1 MPRPSGNTVLVSGLM
16 SGGVIKAGNGA
27 NRQHQIIL
35 LGGVYDITGGTGLNA
50 STELVAMA
58 DGLTGATAAELKADA
73 DARKG
78 AGWPWP
84 CAPATPARA
93 GTAGSSAAPP
103 TSPDRSSATLRPPR
117 WWAGTTATG
126 SIPPSSGA
134 VSIDGS
140 AGRAN
145 TFIIGNAYVSDVI
158 GSAGD
163 NTIRVATGANS
174 LTVTNGRLTFAASGG
189 QTLVSTFTNV
199 NDFAITV
206 QDNGRVVDT
215 TGFTG
220 VTTKTYLS
228 DLKSGYQASN
238 GPALSLLFPTAGNAR
253 VDVGLEG
260 IRTIQ
265 DLIDAIKASV
275 MVDAAGAP
283 LRVAV
288 EGPNAGKLLAASDTS
303 TRWDYLYALDASLN
317 AQGQLEIR
325 YSQDALNAGLSGA
338 YTLLP
343 GMQAQLN
350 PDGTTSSS
358 TVVVSQA
365 AWQLGLIAQG
375 ALQRGSDA
383 NGVLRATRW
392 PSATAPSSRWPA
404 AMPWCARGGDNT
416 YIVNYGMGASD
427 TGEGNRIQTQAG
439 TGTHHLVVNTKQSVV
454 LASGAGATDSVYY
467 LSGATQLGKVLSP
480 PAP

>member
-1 MPRPSGNTVLVSGLM
+1 M
-16 SGGVIKAGNGA
+16 
-27 NRQHQIIL
+27 
-35 LGGVYDITGGTGLNA
+35 
-50 STELVAMA
+50 
-58 DGLTGATAAELKADA
+58 
-73 DARKG
+73 
-78 AGWPWP
+78 
-84 CAPATPARA
+84 
-93 GTAGSSAAPP
+93 
-103 TSPDRSSATLRPPR
+103 
-117 WWAGTTATG
+117 
-126 SIPPSSGA
+126 
-134 VSIDGS
+134 
-140 AGRAN
+140 
-145 TFIIGNAYVSDVI
+145 
-158 GSAGD
+158 
-163 NTIRVATGANS
+163 
-174 LTVTNGRLTFAASGG
+174 
-189 QTLVSTFTNV
+189 
-199 NDFAITV
+199 

-358 TVVVSQA
+358 TVVVS
-365 AWQLGLIAQG
+365 
-375 ALQRGSDA
+375 RRPPGSWA
-383 NGVLRATRW
+383 
-392 PSATAPSSRWPA
+392 
-404 AMPWCARGGDNT
+404 
-416 YIVNYGMGASD
+416 
-427 TGEGNRIQTQAG
+427 
-439 TGTHHLVVNTKQSVV
+439 
-454 LASGAGATDSVYY
+454 
-467 LSGATQLGKVLSP
+467 
-480 PAP
+480 